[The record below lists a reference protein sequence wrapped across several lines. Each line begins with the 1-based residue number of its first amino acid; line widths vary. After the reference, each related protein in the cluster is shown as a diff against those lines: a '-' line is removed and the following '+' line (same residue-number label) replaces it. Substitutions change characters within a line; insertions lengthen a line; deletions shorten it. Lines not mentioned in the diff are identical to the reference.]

1 MFELPDPGLYRTTQS
16 MPGNEEQIPANV
28 LVFVGQAENGGTMF
42 VVRPGANRRNRWF
55 WGEPTT
61 PLRSPT
67 WAKTLKALPAE
78 GFYTLPQTLE
88 LEGGGRWLQGA
99 IVQLGYNAEG
109 QGILFVAEWK
119 EDGTDN
125 ALHFSDRG
133 VVIDD
138 RMLDRLVWAPILPT
152 RELQS

>member
-1 MFELPDPGLYRTTQS
+1 MFELPNPGLYRTTQP
-16 MPGNEEQIPANV
+16 MPGQEEQVPANA
-28 LVFVGQAENGGTMF
+28 LVFVGQAENGGGMF

-67 WAKTLKALPAE
+67 WSKTLKPLPAE
-78 GFYTLPQTLE
+78 GFYVLPQTME

-109 QGILFVAEWK
+109 RGILFVAEWK
-119 EDGTDN
+119 EDGTEN
-125 ALHFSDRG
+125 TLNFSDRG
-133 VVIDD
+133 IVIDD
-138 RMLDRLVWAPILPT
+138 RILDRLIWAPILPS
-152 RELQS
+152 RQLQS